1 MPTLHIRLTPNS
13 HKGITKCELSNPLK
27 AQKLELH
34 SVVINKQANGY
45 AGNCIYI
52 RLPFASASQVHTT
65 DKKGFLLI
73 PTAISASGMETH
85 NFSDGLPIEC
95 DNVPETFEAQLL
107 NHDMTPLTSNANIV
121 AVDLYF
127 GYKTHSL
134 F

>member
-34 SVVINKQANGY
+34 SVVINKQAAGY

-65 DKKGFLLI
+65 DKKGFILI
-73 PTAISASGMETH
+73 PTAISSGGMETH

-107 NHDMTPLTSNANIV
+107 NHDMSPLTSNANIV
-121 AVDLYF
+121 SVDLYF
-127 GYKTHSL
+127 GYITHSL